1 MNKKRSSVVEISRK
15 YANGCEKIK
24 LPSKSCFMW
33 NRRKNPWTLV
43 LTAVAVAGLL
53 MGGCGP
59 RDNQGAQQG
68 GPPEVGVVTIQPER
82 IVLTKELPGR
92 TAAYRVAEIRPQ
104 VNGLILKRS
113 FKEGANVKAGD
124 LLYQIDPSPYQA
136 AYDQA
141 AAAVSMAEANLMSL
155 RLREKRFKQ
164 LAANRAVGQQDYDDA
179 LAALQHMEAQ
189 LKSSQAALVSARI
202 NLSYTPLKAPISGY
216 IGRSS
221 VTEGAL
227 VTAYQAVPLATI
239 QQLDP
244 IYVDVTQ
251 STAEVLRLDRQLAE
265 GRLTHNGQNQ
275 NAVELILDDGTT
287 YARKGTLKFRDIT
300 VDPTTGS
307 VILRAVFPNPDGTLL
322 PGMFVYTV
330 LQEGIQEEAI
340 LVSQSGVSR
349 NHRGEPY
356 VLVVDESGKVDLR
369 MVTID
374 RAIGDRWLVS
384 NGLNPNDQVIVEGIQ
399 KVKPGASVKVVRL
412 PSGREEGSAGEK
424 TVHTSANMK

>member
-1 MNKKRSSVVEISRK
+1 
-15 YANGCEKIK
+15 
-24 LPSKSCFMW
+24 MW
-33 NRRKNPWTLV
+33 NRQRNQWNPV
-43 LTAVAVAGLL
+43 LAGVITVILL
-53 MGGCGP
+53 ISGCGP
-59 RDNQGAQQG
+59 RGPQGPQQM

-141 AAAVSMAEANLMSL
+141 AAAVSMAEANLTSL

-202 NLSYTPLKAPISGY
+202 NLSYTPIKAPISGY

-340 LVSQSGVSR
+340 LVSQSGVNR

-384 NGLNPNDQVIVEGIQ
+384 NGLNPNDQVIVEGVQ

-412 PSGREEGSAGEK
+412 PSGREDGSAGEK

>member
-1 MNKKRSSVVEISRK
+1 
-15 YANGCEKIK
+15 
-24 LPSKSCFMW
+24 
-33 NRRKNPWTLV
+33 
-43 LTAVAVAGLL
+43 
-53 MGGCGP
+53 
-59 RDNQGAQQG
+59 
-68 GPPEVGVVTIQPER
+68 
-82 IVLTKELPGR
+82 
-92 TAAYRVAEIRPQ
+92 
-104 VNGLILKRS
+104 LKRS

-141 AAAVSMAEANLMSL
+141 AAAVSMAEANLTSL

-202 NLSYTPLKAPISGY
+202 NLSYTPIKAPISGY

-287 YARKGTLKFRDIT
+287 YARKGTLQFRDIT

-322 PGMFVYTV
+322 PGMFVYTI

-340 LVSQSGVSR
+340 LVSQSGVNR

-384 NGLNPNDQVIVEGIQ
+384 NGLNPNDQVIVEGVQ

-412 PSGREEGSAGEK
+412 PSGREDGSAGEK

>member
-1 MNKKRSSVVEISRK
+1 
-15 YANGCEKIK
+15 
-24 LPSKSCFMW
+24 MW
-33 NRRKNPWTLV
+33 NRQRNQWNPV
-43 LTAVAVAGLL
+43 LAGVITVILL
-53 MGGCGP
+53 ISGCGP
-59 RDNQGAQQG
+59 RGPQGPQQM
-68 GPPEVGVVTIQPER
+68 GPPEVGVVMIQPER

-141 AAAVSMAEANLMSL
+141 AAAVSMAEANLTSL

-202 NLSYTPLKAPISGY
+202 NLSYTPIKAPISGY

-287 YARKGTLKFRDIT
+287 YARKGTLQFRDIT

-322 PGMFVYTV
+322 PGMFVYTI

-340 LVSQSGVSR
+340 LVSQSGVNR

-384 NGLNPNDQVIVEGIQ
+384 NGLNPNDQVIVEGVQ

-412 PSGREEGSAGEK
+412 PSGREDGSAGEK

>member
-1 MNKKRSSVVEISRK
+1 
-15 YANGCEKIK
+15 
-24 LPSKSCFMW
+24 MW
-33 NRRKNPWTLV
+33 NRQRNQWNPV
-43 LTAVAVAGLL
+43 LAGVITVILL
-53 MGGCGP
+53 ISGCGP
-59 RDNQGAQQG
+59 RGPQGPQQM

-141 AAAVSMAEANLMSL
+141 AAAVSMAEANLTSL

-202 NLSYTPLKAPISGY
+202 NLSYTPIKAPISGY

-322 PGMFVYTV
+322 PGMFVYTI

-340 LVSQSGVSR
+340 LVSQSGVNR

-384 NGLNPNDQVIVEGIQ
+384 NGLNPNDQVIVEGVQ

-412 PSGREEGSAGEK
+412 PSGREDGSAGEK

>member
-1 MNKKRSSVVEISRK
+1 
-15 YANGCEKIK
+15 
-24 LPSKSCFMW
+24 
-33 NRRKNPWTLV
+33 
-43 LTAVAVAGLL
+43 
-53 MGGCGP
+53 
-59 RDNQGAQQG
+59 
-68 GPPEVGVVTIQPER
+68 
-82 IVLTKELPGR
+82 
-92 TAAYRVAEIRPQ
+92 
-104 VNGLILKRS
+104 
-113 FKEGANVKAGD
+113 
-124 LLYQIDPSPYQA
+124 
-136 AYDQA
+136 
-141 AAAVSMAEANLMSL
+141 
-155 RLREKRFKQ
+155 
-164 LAANRAVGQQDYDDA
+164 
-179 LAALQHMEAQ
+179 
-189 LKSSQAALVSARI
+189 
-202 NLSYTPLKAPISGY
+202 
-216 IGRSS
+216 
-221 VTEGAL
+221 L

-340 LVSQSGVSR
+340 LVSQSGVNR

-356 VLVVDESGKVDLR
+356 VLVVEESGKVDLR

-412 PSGREEGSAGEK
+412 PSGRKEGSAGEK

>member
-1 MNKKRSSVVEISRK
+1 
-15 YANGCEKIK
+15 
-24 LPSKSCFMW
+24 MW
-33 NRRKNPWTLV
+33 NRQRNQWNPV
-43 LTAVAVAGLL
+43 LAGVITVILL
-53 MGGCGP
+53 ISGCGP
-59 RDNQGAQQG
+59 RGPQGPQQM

-141 AAAVSMAEANLMSL
+141 AAAVSMAEANLTSL

-189 LKSSQAALVSARI
+189 LKSSQAALVSAKI

-340 LVSQSGVSR
+340 LVSQSGVNR

-356 VLVVDESGKVDLR
+356 VLVVDEFGKVDLR

>member
-1 MNKKRSSVVEISRK
+1 MNKKSSSVVEISRK

-24 LPSKSCFMW
+24 LQSKSCFMW

-43 LTAVAVAGLL
+43 LTAMAGAGLL

-59 RDNQGAQQG
+59 RDNQGAQQM

-82 IVLTKELPGR
+82 IVLTKDLPGR

-141 AAAVSMAEANLMSL
+141 AAAVSMAEANLTSL

-202 NLSYTPLKAPISGY
+202 NLSYTPIKAPISGY

-287 YARKGTLKFRDIT
+287 YARKGTLQFRDIT

-322 PGMFVYTV
+322 PGMFVYTI

-340 LVSQSGVSR
+340 LVSQSGVNR

-384 NGLNPNDQVIVEGIQ
+384 NGLNPNDQVIVEGVQ

-412 PSGREEGSAGEK
+412 PSGREDGSAGEK

>member
-1 MNKKRSSVVEISRK
+1 
-15 YANGCEKIK
+15 
-24 LPSKSCFMW
+24 
-33 NRRKNPWTLV
+33 
-43 LTAVAVAGLL
+43 
-53 MGGCGP
+53 
-59 RDNQGAQQG
+59 
-68 GPPEVGVVTIQPER
+68 
-82 IVLTKELPGR
+82 
-92 TAAYRVAEIRPQ
+92 
-104 VNGLILKRS
+104 
-113 FKEGANVKAGD
+113 
-124 LLYQIDPSPYQA
+124 
-136 AYDQA
+136 
-141 AAAVSMAEANLMSL
+141 
-155 RLREKRFKQ
+155 
-164 LAANRAVGQQDYDDA
+164 
-179 LAALQHMEAQ
+179 MEAQ
-189 LKSSQAALVSARI
+189 LKSSQAALVSAKI

-340 LVSQSGVSR
+340 LVSQSGVNR
-349 NHRGEPY
+349 NHREN
-356 VLVVDESGKVDLR
+356 R
-369 MVTID
+369 MF
-374 RAIGDRWLVS
+374 G
-384 NGLNPNDQVIVEGIQ
+384 GG
-399 KVKPGASVKVVRL
+399 
-412 PSGREEGSAGEK
+412 
-424 TVHTSANMK
+424 